1 MDKYSNKLKL
11 KSSNPQIIITLHRD
25 KKALNI
31 QGSGWK
37 LGEEKDFIFVIDE
50 ALKYFKS
57 ERYKNAVINAVFNKV
72 KK

>member
-1 MDKYSNKLKL
+1 MV
-11 KSSNPQIIITLHRD
+11 NPQIIITLHRE
-25 KKALNI
+25 KKALHV

-37 LGEEKDFIFVIDE
+37 LGEEKEFLLVIDE

-57 ERYKNAVINAVFNKV
+57 DKYKNAVLNAVFKKV